1 MPQVSPAVQ
10 KASTAP
16 SAALLAEGAATGTAE
31 EGAAEGD
38 PPEAA
43 VIRVGDLYFCAPPCV
58 PRLRTRPSSLIE
70 AAQETGSRPGKS
82 TASCR

>member
-58 PRLRTRPSSLIE
+58 RTSAD
-70 AAQETGSRPGKS
+70 AAEQLDRGSTGDWQ
-82 TASCR
+82 